1 MAHVSKAKFD
11 TITELYDP
19 QQPNLLKAGDV
30 LIHHANKTE
39 TYKDSPYHVSMM
51 CKHPTTGTLLCYDSC
66 PGHNGVSSRAMA
78 QFGDLAVVFRLN
90 SKPDYGSAAAAIG
103 AAMGV
108 GGFIGAVGYSGGALG
123 MERAA
128 RVPFHSAAFTNKT
141 AARLAKYK
149 QNANKP
155 KNVICTEFCVVSYQ
169 LAIQDSADPYFPQLD
184 GKFLSPKEL
193 ESYFL
198 NMFIFWDLAG
208 RVTGPNRV

>member
-1 MAHVSKAKFD
+1 
-11 TITELYDP
+11 
-19 QQPNLLKAGDV
+19 
-30 LIHHANKTE
+30 
-39 TYKDSPYHVSMM
+39 
-51 CKHPTTGTLLCYDSC
+51 
-66 PGHNGVSSRAMA
+66 
-78 QFGDLAVVFRLN
+78 
-90 SKPDYGSAAAAIG
+90 
-103 AAMGV
+103 
-108 GGFIGAVGYSGGALG
+108 